1 MPPADFVLLPRD
13 LPWERAYDRE
23 DANAPQIAKL
33 RLTLPADYPAGTV
46 LKLPMPCLCGEH
58 TSRFTKMKAG
68 FEGGDATA
76 ATAAFNSYDEYKE
89 EEERR
94 LREEE
99 AERAEEERRRR
110 EEFKSKQSM
119 FASS

>member
-1 MPPADFVLLPRD
+1 MP
-13 LPWERAYDRE
+13 
-23 DANAPQIAKL
+23 APQEHSLNKMAHDKGK
-33 RLTLPADYPAGTV
+33 T
-46 LKLPMPCLCGEH
+46 GEQEEIEEAARKE
-58 TSRFTKMKAG
+58 SFSKMKAG

-94 LREEE
+94 LKEEE
-99 AERAEEERRRR
+99 AERAEEERRKR
-110 EEFKSKQSM
+110 EEFKNKQSM

>member
-1 MPPADFVLLPRD
+1 MPAQS
-13 LPWERAYDRE
+13 EIE
-23 DANAPQIAKL
+23 
-33 RLTLPADYPAGTV
+33 TLNKMAHDKGKT
-46 LKLPMPCLCGEH
+46 GEQEEIEEAARKE
-58 TSRFTKMKAG
+58 SFSKMKAG

-89 EEERR
+89 DEERR
-94 LREEE
+94 RSEEE
-99 AERAEEERRRR
+99 AQKAEEERLRR